1 MTLAAT
7 GVIASCSTGSMACAD
22 ARFVVLA
29 EEACD
34 LCPTTR
40 AVEQHRRGGV
50 REKRPGGCMESS
62 TSAGVRT
69 RDFQARS
76 AADEHTRTF
85 FDLLHGMHAQC
96 VHPDSCIY
104 RSIRASIAIMAS

>member
-50 REKRPGGCMESS
+50 REKRGHVARRMHGDQHRCGSTNERFSS
-62 TSAGVRT
+62 KVS
-69 RDFQARS
+69 S
-76 AADEHTRTF
+76 
-85 FDLLHGMHAQC
+85 
-96 VHPDSCIY
+96 
-104 RSIRASIAIMAS
+104 